1 MRVAILGT
9 YPPTQCGIAT
19 FTADVEAS
27 LRLHGTDVTV
37 VPVSPERSDDP
48 GAIIRDDADSYAR
61 AARRVSASGL
71 S

>member
-1 MRVAILGT
+1 MHVAILGT

-37 VPVSPERSDDP
+37 VPVSPEPATTPLGSVATMP
-48 GAIIRDDADSYAR
+48 ESYAAGGATGQR
-61 AARRVSASGL
+61 LGL
-71 S
+71 